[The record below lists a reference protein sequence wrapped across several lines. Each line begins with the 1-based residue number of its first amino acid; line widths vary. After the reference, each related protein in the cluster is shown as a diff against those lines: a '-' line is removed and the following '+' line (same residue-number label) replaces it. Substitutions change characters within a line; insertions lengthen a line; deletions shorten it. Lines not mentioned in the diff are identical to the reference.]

1 MDLRQLRYFVAV
13 AEELHFG
20 RAARRLAIT
29 QPPLSFNIAK
39 LEESLGFELLRRS
52 TREVA
57 LTPAGQVMYQEAL
70 NILASTKKAQALAG
84 RIARGE
90 SGTIHVGFV
99 GSALLTRLTKVT
111 RAFGV
116 ARPDVQVIV
125 HELNSFEQVDALQ
138 HRQIDLGIIHPR
150 ALPGGIASRVLD
162 RQGFVCALPADH
174 PLAVHAEIGLH
185 ELQSE
190 DFVLF
195 SRSFSP
201 EYYDKIVAMCVR
213 AGFTPNIRHEVRHML
228 SIAALV
234 ARKFGVSLVPASLQ
248 TVALPNLSFRPLAR
262 PEQPS
267 ELRGIWRE
275 GDPSALVYSLLEA
288 LIPREE
294 ALACWIPP
302 ISDPR
307 GMRTKTWT
315 TKR

>member
-20 RAARRLAIT
+20 RAAQRLAIT

-70 NILASTKKAQALAG
+70 KILASTRMAQAMAG

-99 GSALLTRLTKVT
+99 GSALLTRLTEVT
-111 RAFGV
+111 RSFGA
-116 ARPDVQVIV
+116 ARPDVQLII
-125 HELNSFEQVDALQ
+125 HELNSYEQVDALQ
-138 HRQIDLGIIHPR
+138 LRQIDLGVIHPR
-150 ALPGGIASRVLD
+150 ALPGGIGSRVLD

-174 PLAVHAEIGLH
+174 PLAARTEIGLH
-185 ELQSE
+185 ELQNE

-195 SRSFSP
+195 SRPFSP

-228 SIAALV
+228 SVAALV

-248 TVALPNLSFRPLAR
+248 TIALPNLSFRPLAH

-275 GDPSALVYSLLEA
+275 GDPLALVHSLLEA
-288 LIPREE
+288 LTPREE
-294 ALACWIPP
+294 
-302 ISDPR
+302 SV
-307 GMRTKTWT
+307 GN
-315 TKR
+315 